1 MVRAQ
6 DAEAAGI
13 HGVNRSMAEHID
25 IRETRPGDAGAIETL
40 YPDAFPDEDLL
51 PVVTALHDEDSGVL
65 SLVALADNAVVGNVI
80 FTMCGV
86 DGRPE
91 SAALLAPLAV
101 ASDRQGQGV
110 GTAVVHAGLQRLRE
124 SGVTY
129 VFVLGDPAYYSR
141 FGFEREDGVAPPY
154 PLPEEWAGA
163 WQSLCL
169 DGSKPDLRG
178 KLSVPEPWR
187 QEALWTQ

>member
-1 MVRAQ
+1 MARTQ
-6 DAEAAGI
+6 DAEAAGT
-13 HGVNRSMAEHID
+13 HGVKRNMAEHID
-25 IRETRPGDAGAIETL
+25 IRETRPDDTGAIETL

-51 PVVTALHDEDSGVL
+51 PVVTALHEEDSGVL

-80 FTMCGV
+80 FTMCGIE
-86 DGRPE
+86 GRPE
-91 SAALLAPLAV
+91 KAALLAPLAV
-101 ASDRQGQGV
+101 ASARQGRGV

-124 SGVTY
+124 SGVSLVY
-129 VFVLGDPAYYSR
+129 VLGDPAYYSR

-154 PLPEEWAGA
+154 RLPEEWAGA
-163 WQSLCL
+163 WQSLRL
-169 DGSKPDLRG
+169 DGGTPDLQG